1 APAARFAL
9 APDADG
15 AYRIAI
21 APDAPLVADHRL
33 AGEPVLAAAA
43 QIVIAWRAFEADAL
57 AGDAGQAGDVG
68 ESMESMESMESN
80 GSSASKP
87 AATSADSGT
96 AADSRD
102 LHDSYHSHDFRHTID
117 TIDTN
122 ATSAAT
128 PIALCDIEWLAPIA
142 IGAPTDLCITLARDA
157 HGDIDA
163 RRGEAAHRRANGR
176 AARFA

>member
-1 APAARFAL
+1 
-9 APDADG
+9 
-15 AYRIAI
+15 
-21 APDAPLVADHRL
+21 
-33 AGEPVLAAAA
+33 AAA

-102 LHDSYHSHDFRHTID
+102 PHDSYHSHDFRHTID
-117 TIDTN
+117 TNATN
-122 ATSAAT
+122 ATSAANAAT
-128 PIALCDIEWLAPIA
+128 PIALRDIEWLAPIA

-176 AARFA
+176 AARFAIAAAPAIDTPLGR